1 MSQSGKWLAGT
12 TVGFFDFLKSN
23 QTPVQKL
30 QTKVMDKRGM
40 APDRWDAIQA
50 LSKIDS
56 EEAIEALLWRFTFKT
71 DPSITDQEEKESVFN
86 AIVQKGSTAVEPL
99 KRFIKKKSEPVTWPL
114 KMLDRVLPAPQ
125 VLDILLELLREMDT
139 EYERDPDRKLQILAE
154 LETRKGPQ
162 VVEAVR
168 PFVRDV
174 NETARFHAV
183 GALFAQAE
191 AEQAR
196 QALAEAL
203 PKEESMRVKMRIL
216 DGLSQRS
223 WSVDPANVG
232 RLPDGWALDKDGVPK
247 KR

>member
-1 MSQSGKWLAGT
+1 
-12 TVGFFDFLKSN
+12 VGLFDFLSKKGA

-30 QTKVMDKRGM
+30 QAKVMDKRGM

-86 AIVQKGSTAVEPL
+86 AIVQKGPTAVEPL
-99 KRFIKKKSEPVTWPL
+99 KRFIRKKSEPVTWAL
-114 KMLDRVLPAPQ
+114 KMLDRVLGGRE
-125 VLDILLELLREMDT
+125 VLDLLLELLREMDI
-139 EYERDPDRKLQILAE
+139 EYERDPDRKLQILSE

-191 AEQAR
+191 AEEAR
-196 QALAEAL
+196 QALVDAL
-203 PKEESMRVKMRIL
+203 PNEDSMRVKVRIL
-216 DGLSQRS
+216 DGLSQRG
-223 WSVDPANVG
+223 WAVDPANVG
-232 RLPDGWALDKDGVPK
+232 RLPDGWVIDKDGVPK

>member
-1 MSQSGKWLAGT
+1 MGL
-12 TVGFFDFLKSN
+12 FDFISKKGA

-30 QTKVMDKRGM
+30 QAKVMDKRGM

-50 LSKIDS
+50 LSKMDT

-71 DPSITDQEEKESVFN
+71 DPSITDQEEKDAVFN
-86 AIVQKGSTAVEPL
+86 AIVQKGPTAVGPL
-99 KRFIKKKSEPVTWPL
+99 KRFIKKKSEPITWAL
-114 KMLDRVLPAPQ
+114 KMLDRVLPAGE
-125 VLDILLELLREMDT
+125 VLDILLELLRDMDT

-162 VVEAVR
+162 VLDAVR

-183 GALFAQAE
+183 GALLAQQE
-191 AEQAR
+191 IESTR
-196 QALAEAL
+196 QALLEAL
-203 PKEESMRVKMRIL
+203 PKEESMRVKVRIL
-216 DGLSQRS
+216 DGLAVRG
-223 WSVDPANVG
+223 WSVDPANTG
-232 RLPDGWALDKDGVPK
+232 RLPDGWVIDANGVPR